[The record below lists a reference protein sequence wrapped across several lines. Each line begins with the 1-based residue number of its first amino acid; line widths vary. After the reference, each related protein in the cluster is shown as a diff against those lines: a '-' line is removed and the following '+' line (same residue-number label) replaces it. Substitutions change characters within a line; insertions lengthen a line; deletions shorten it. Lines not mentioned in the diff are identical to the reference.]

1 MIDAVSCWCTGPVPW
16 LMDKH
21 LRRGAR
27 EGRKRTY
34 HVRLGANRKLR
45 TRHKSYSFDAQLG
58 DKEDV
63 QISLL
68 VGITR
73 QSVFFFLPSYHSLGS
88 RAICLVFELK
98 THFPMARSSAELAGE
113 RNGLGR
119 GARTPSCLLG
129 PDRSRL
135 KPW

>member
-27 EGRKRTY
+27 EGRKRSY

-73 QSVFFFLPSYHSLGS
+73 QSVFFFPPLVPLARVPCHLPCF
-88 RAICLVFELK
+88 RAEDAFPNGQEL
-98 THFPMARSSAELAGE
+98 
-113 RNGLGR
+113 
-119 GARTPSCLLG
+119 C
-129 PDRSRL
+129 
-135 KPW
+135 